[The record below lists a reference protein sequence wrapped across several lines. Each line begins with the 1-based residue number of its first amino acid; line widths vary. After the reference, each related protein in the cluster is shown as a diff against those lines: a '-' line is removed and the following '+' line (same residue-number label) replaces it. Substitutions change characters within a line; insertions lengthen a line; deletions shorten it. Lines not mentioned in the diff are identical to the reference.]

1 MALKQRVLTALALIP
16 LVIVAIVLLP
26 PPWFALLIAAI
37 VAPAAWE
44 WAGLSGL
51 QLPAARGIY
60 MVTVLVSLLLVYLL
74 EMQEAAGFMLY
85 VAVAWWS
92 IGLLLVLLYEAT
104 TMELK
109 LVRAIRLIIGVL
121 VLVPAWW
128 SLVVLRGADDG
139 GITRVLFLL
148 VMIWVADSAAYFSGK
163 RWGQRRLARRVSPG
177 KSWEGVIVSLLVVVI
192 LALASTPWLLEIY
205 EDRIMFMSV
214 CVVTAG
220 CSVLG
225 DLFESLVKRTV
236 QIKDSGSL
244 LPGHGGVLDRIDS
257 LTAAAPAFLIG
268 LVLMGKV

>member
-1 MALKQRVLTALALIP
+1 
-16 LVIVAIVLLP
+16 
-26 PPWFALLIAAI
+26 
-37 VAPAAWE
+37 
-44 WAGLSGL
+44 
-51 QLPAARGIY
+51 
-60 MVTVLVSLLLVYLL
+60 
-74 EMQEAAGFMLY
+74 
-85 VAVAWWS
+85 
-92 IGLLLVLLYEAT
+92 
-104 TMELK
+104 
-109 LVRAIRLIIGVL
+109 
-121 VLVPAWW
+121 
-128 SLVVLRGADDG
+128 
-139 GITRVLFLL
+139 
-148 VMIWVADSAAYFSGK
+148 
-163 RWGQRRLARRVSPG
+163 
-177 KSWEGVIVSLLVVVI
+177 VI